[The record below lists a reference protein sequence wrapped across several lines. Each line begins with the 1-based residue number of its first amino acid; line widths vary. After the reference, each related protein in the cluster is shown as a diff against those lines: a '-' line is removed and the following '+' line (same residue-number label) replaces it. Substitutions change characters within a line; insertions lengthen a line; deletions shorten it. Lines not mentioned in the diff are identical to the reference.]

1 VDRSEKLN
9 VGSGGK
15 LGEIGGKLGEIG
27 GKGEIGGVRFS
38 FSASF

>member
-15 LGEIGGKLGEIG
+15 LGEIE
-27 GKGEIGGVRFS
+27 GKGEIGGVMFS

>member
-1 VDRSEKLN
+1 VDRSEKRN
-9 VGSGGK
+9 VGS
-15 LGEIGGKLGEIG
+15 GGKLGEIG